1 VGGGW
6 IDAWLVYLGVEEI
19 DEGKMLGSKEKVLGM
34 DGTVCDGNSG
44 YVTRKRR
51 WFIREW
57 RS

>member
-1 VGGGW
+1 MGGGW

-19 DEGKMLGSKEKVLGM
+19 DEGKMLGSEKKVSGM
-34 DGTVCDGNSG
+34 NGTVCNGHSG